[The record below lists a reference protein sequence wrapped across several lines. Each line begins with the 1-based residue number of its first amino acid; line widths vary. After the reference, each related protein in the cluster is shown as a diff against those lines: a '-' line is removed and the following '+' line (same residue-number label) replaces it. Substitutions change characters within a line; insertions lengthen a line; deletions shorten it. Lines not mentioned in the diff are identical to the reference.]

1 VVAVGAAVLVCAAA
15 LGQSGLVTTTVAGT
29 ATAAD
34 RRPGAGANITAT
46 AGAARTTR
54 PATAAEEV
62 GVVDITSVLDYGSAE
77 AAGTGVVLTPSG
89 EILTNNHVIDG
100 ATKITATVVAT
111 GRSYAAAVVGTDP
124 GDDVAVL
131 RLSGAAGLPTA
142 RIADAAQVAVGDAV
156 TAVGNAGGK
165 GGIPTAASGHVVALA
180 RDITASDENG
190 TDAERLTGL
199 IQVDAAVQAG
209 DSGGP
214 LYADGAVIGIDTAGS
229 TAGRGRVATTAA
241 QTGSA
246 GFAIPIATATAI
258 ADRIVDGEQSSAIH
272 QGVPGFLGVQLPD
285 GAAGTTVSGVVRG
298 SPAAAAGLRA
308 GDTITA
314 VGGAAIDR
322 PDALSDALAGHRP
335 QDRVAVAWTDTAGAS
350 HSATVTLATGPA
362 D

>member
-1 VVAVGAAVLVCAAA
+1 MRG
-15 LGQSGLVTTTVAGT
+15 GG
-29 ATAAD
+29 
-34 RRPGAGANITAT
+34 
-46 AGAARTTR
+46 
-54 PATAAEEV
+54 
-62 GVVDITSVLDYGSAE
+62 
-77 AAGTGVVLTPSG
+77 
-89 EILTNNHVIDG
+89 
-100 ATKITATVVAT
+100 
-111 GRSYAAAVVGTDP
+111 GTDP

-142 RIADAAQVAVGDAV
+142 RIATAAQVAVGDAV

-165 GGIPTAASGHVVALA
+165 GGTPTAASGHVVALA

-214 LYADGAVIGIDTAGS
+214 LYADGAVIGIDTAAS
-229 TAGRGRVATTAA
+229 TSGRGRVATTAA
-241 QTGSA
+241 ADGLGGLRHPDRDGHGDRRTDRRRRAEQHDPPGRA
-246 GFAIPIATATAI
+246 RLPRRATA
-258 ADRIVDGEQSSAIH
+258 
-272 QGVPGFLGVQLPD
+272 D

-350 HSATVTLATGPA
+350 HTATVTLATGPA